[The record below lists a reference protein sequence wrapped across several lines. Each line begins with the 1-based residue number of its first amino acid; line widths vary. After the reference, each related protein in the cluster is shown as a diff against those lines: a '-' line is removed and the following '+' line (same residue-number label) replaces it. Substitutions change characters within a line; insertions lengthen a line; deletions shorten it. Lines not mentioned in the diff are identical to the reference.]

1 MLYRAELSFP
11 FTCAQH
17 SARPH
22 GFGCGPQSAPLQC
35 GCFPQCLTAA
45 YGEACVFVCAAHR
58 SSRSQ
63 RSMGGR
69 SNHSTPWPTVATCA
83 LSVGAP
89 QIALSANGTLR
100 TSGTVASRCIR
111 LHRGALRCAAG
122 CRRLHRPEA
131 CVCTAPLCRCRPC
144 VARACVAAVGQSRRC
159 RNATV
164 RQTRFKPITHCDLC
178 SDKQR
183 VRCGVS

>member
-1 MLYRAELSFP
+1 VLSSAFP
-11 FTCAQH
+11 SQCAQH

-111 LHRGALRCAAG
+111 LHRGAFGCIAVRCAVLQAVVVSIDPK
-122 CRRLHRPEA
+122 R
-131 CVCTAPLCRCRPC
+131 VYAPLHCAVVGPASL
-144 VARACVAAVGQSRRC
+144 VHASLLSDSHGGAATPQCAKHDS
-159 RNATV
+159 N
-164 RQTRFKPITHCDLC
+164 L
-178 SDKQR
+178 
-183 VRCGVS
+183 